1 VIRAIR
7 DYFTADVGEILIDT
21 EDVYEQARQFM
32 AHVMPANEDKVK
44 RYRDELPLFS
54 RFQIEHQ
61 IETAHSRM
69 VQMPSGGAIVIDH
82 TEALVAV
89 DVNSARATRGS
100 DIEDTAFRT
109 NLEAA
114 EEIARQM
121 RLRDL
126 GGLIVVDFIDM
137 EESRNRKEVE
147 NRLRDA
153 LRQDRAR
160 VQFGTISK
168 FGLME
173 MSRQRLRPSLAEGA
187 YVPCP
192 RCSGTGHIRDIE
204 SSALQILRIVQEETM
219 KDNTAAVLVQV
230 PVEVASFLLNEKRNE
245 ITKIE
250 LRQRVN
256 VLLVPNK
263 HLETPNYGLERLKHD
278 DPRLDNLDASYKLA
292 EEPEE
297 ELQLGRKKRE
307 AEKPRQE
314 AVVKGVTPEQP
325 APKIIAAP
333 IPASVQPTVRSDNA
347 RNDAYPAKS
356 MPAQAPASSG
366 FFGWIK
372 GLFGA
377 SDAPAAASPTPAV
390 TPSASTPNASNAGA
404 NRAGGPGQG
413 RGGRDGNR
421 GGRNQRDS
429 GRDGRGPRDANRDAP
444 RNEGRNDGRP
454 ARPPRDAK
462 PEQRGDANL
471 QATTPTQTPR
481 EGGEARPEQQ
491 APRERGERGG
501 RGRGRGRGDR
511 PQNQERNDA
520 PGTNAEAAVLAAG
533 AAAGAMGL
541 AQATHADSQN
551 APADFT
557 NTVPNRLG
565 NESQEASGANAGELN
580 ENGEPRDGSGEPMVD
595 RGERRGRGRR
605 GGRGRNRGEQTGER
619 SNEAFTSNA
628 AEPAQQELASF
639 SAANAASSPLNT
651 PESRDTAN
659 SNGLYASINPATQ
672 ADTNNSTPSPAPL
685 APLTPAVVVASPVAQ
700 ILAPASA
707 PVIKPFVLPIAE
719 LDTVANVAGM
729 SWVQSDAQ
737 KVGAAQAALAEMPKP
752 THKPRT
758 PKPMAVADDGPLVL
772 VETKKDLSEHPL
784 LK

>member
-1 VIRAIR
+1 
-7 DYFTADVGEILIDT
+7 
-21 EDVYEQARQFM
+21 
-32 AHVMPANEDKVK
+32 
-44 RYRDELPLFS
+44 
-54 RFQIEHQ
+54 
-61 IETAHSRM
+61 
-69 VQMPSGGAIVIDH
+69 
-82 TEALVAV
+82 
-89 DVNSARATRGS
+89 
-100 DIEDTAFRT
+100 
-109 NLEAA
+109 
-114 EEIARQM
+114 
-121 RLRDL
+121 
-126 GGLIVVDFIDM
+126 
-137 EESRNRKEVE
+137 
-147 NRLRDA
+147 
-153 LRQDRAR
+153 
-160 VQFGTISK
+160 
-168 FGLME
+168 
-173 MSRQRLRPSLAEGA
+173 
-187 YVPCP
+187 
-192 RCSGTGHIRDIE
+192 
-204 SSALQILRIVQEETM
+204 
-219 KDNTAAVLVQV
+219 V